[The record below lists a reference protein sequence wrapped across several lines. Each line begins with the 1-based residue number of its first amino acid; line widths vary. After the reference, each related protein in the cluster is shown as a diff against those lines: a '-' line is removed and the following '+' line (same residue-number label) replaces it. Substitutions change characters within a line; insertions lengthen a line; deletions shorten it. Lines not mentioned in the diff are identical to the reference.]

1 MAQMKFGY
9 FLNAEYPAGTD
20 VAKAL
25 KGEREIVRKCA
36 ELGYDSVIVGEHF
49 SHGPSL
55 WLPPIPLLA
64 QLCTEGYDL
73 DFGTAVLVAVMHN
86 PVVLAEHIAYLDR
99 MTGGRFHLG
108 LSAGWN
114 ESEFAALGVDRSRRT
129 RALIETVEILR
140 LLWGTDGPV
149 SYAGRLHSF
158 ENVHLTMRPERLGG
172 PPISIGAS
180 SEPAVRRV
188 ARIADSWVISSHL
201 QADAILRQAR
211 VYEDELAALGRPV
224 PGRRTALRNIYV
236 ARTRGEALRTAAPFL
251 TTSYQAMS
259 GWGLF
264 GQVLHEPTD
273 VDFELASRRAVLG
286 DPDDVASQLVT
297 FIEASGVSQILVR
310 VQWLGMAHSDILR
323 SLELFA
329 GEVVPR
335 IRHALGG

>member
-1 MAQMKFGY
+1 MRFGY

-20 VAKAL
+20 ISKAL
-25 KGEREIVRKCA
+25 AGEREIVRKCV
-36 ELGYDSVIVGEHF
+36 EFGYDSVIVGEHF

-64 QLCTEGYDL
+64 QLCSEGHDVH
-73 DFGTAVLVAVMHN
+73 FGTAVLVAALHN
-86 PVVLAEHIAYLDR
+86 PVVLAEQIAYLDR
-99 MTGGRFHLG
+99 VTEGRFHLG

-114 ESEFAALGVDRSRRT
+114 ESEFAALGVDRSQRI

-149 SYAGRLHSF
+149 SYEGKLHRF
-158 ENVHLTMRPERLGG
+158 EDVHLTMRPEKLGG

-180 SEPAVRRV
+180 SEKAVRRV

-201 QADAILRQAR
+201 QADAVLGQAK
-211 VYEDELAALGRPV
+211 VYEEELASLGRPASE
-224 PGRRTALRNIYV
+224 RRSALRNIYV
-236 ARTRGEALRTAAPFL
+236 APTRDQALCTAAPFL
-251 TTSYQAMS
+251 TNSYQAMS

-264 GQVLHEPTD
+264 GQVLHEPTE

-297 FIEASGVSQILVR
+297 FIKASGVTEILVR
-310 VQWLGMAHSDILR
+310 VQWLGMSHADILQ

-335 IRHALGG
+335 IRNALAG